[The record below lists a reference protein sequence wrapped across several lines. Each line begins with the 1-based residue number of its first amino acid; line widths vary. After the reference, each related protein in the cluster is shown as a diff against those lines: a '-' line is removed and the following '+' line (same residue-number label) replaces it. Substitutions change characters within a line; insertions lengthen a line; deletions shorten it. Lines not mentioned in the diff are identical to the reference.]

1 MSENS
6 GSGLEDIS
14 LRHKQL
20 TGRVRDVVREAIL
33 AGCFRLGDRLT
44 QEKLAAQL
52 GVSRTPI
59 REALYLLEREGLVR
73 LIPRKG
79 AIVGGFDERDV
90 VEIYEV
96 RELLEPHAAVR
107 ACEIASPEDI
117 DGLRNVQA
125 MMERLPAKETAEGY
139 RLNGEF
145 HQRLCRPSNNGLLIT
160 ILANIWTQQ
169 RALYMFPYQV
179 QSPDALRDMHAEHR
193 EILEAYVA
201 RDTDRAGQLVREH
214 IVRARDGLLR
224 HLTSVQDFVGSRA
237 PRRRGL
243 PSGTHTRRI
252 EQGGRGQS

>member
-1 MSENS
+1 M
-6 GSGLEDIS
+6 
-14 LRHKQL
+14 
-20 TGRVRDVVREAIL
+20 REAIL
-33 AGCFRLGDRLT
+33 TGRFRLGDRLT
-44 QEKLAAQL
+44 QEKLAGQL

-96 RELLEPHAAVR
+96 RELLEPHAAVS
-107 ACEIASPEDI
+107 ACEVASREDV
-117 DGLRNVQA
+117 DELRGIQA
-125 MMERLPAKETAEGY
+125 MMERLPARDTAEGY

-145 HQRLCRPSNNGLLIT
+145 HQRLCHPNHNGLLIT

-179 QSPDALRDMHAEHR
+179 QPADALQDMHTEHR

-201 RDTDRAGQLVREH
+201 RDTDRTGQLVRDH
-214 IVRARDGLLR
+214 IVRARDELLGRIAWANETEGL
-224 HLTSVQDFVGSRA
+224 
-237 PRRRGL
+237 
-243 PSGTHTRRI
+243 RI
-252 EQGGRGQS
+252 EEA